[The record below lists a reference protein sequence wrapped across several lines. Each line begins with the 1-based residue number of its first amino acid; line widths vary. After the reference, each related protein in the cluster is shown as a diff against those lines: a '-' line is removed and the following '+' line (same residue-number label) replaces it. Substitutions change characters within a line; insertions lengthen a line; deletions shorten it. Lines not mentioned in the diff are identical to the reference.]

1 MVDNTPKDEAHWRE
15 KLTPEQYRIL
25 RESGTERAY
34 TSPLNDE
41 KRQGVFTC
49 AGCGETL
56 FSAESKFNSGCGWP
70 SFTAPLSEGAL
81 EQSVDYDIGYERVEV
96 HCAKCGGHMGHVFPD
111 GPEPTGQRF
120 CINGGSLDFKPTKG
134 SKKTDND

>member
-56 FSAESKFNSGCGWP
+56 FSAENKFNSGCGWP
-70 SFTAPLSEGAL
+70 SFTAPLSEAAL

-120 CINGGSLDFKPTKG
+120 CINGGALDFEPTKD
-134 SKKTDND
+134 SKKTDDD

>member
-1 MVDNTPKDEAHWRE
+1 MVDTPPSDDAYWRK
-15 KLTPEQYRIL
+15 KLSTEQYRIL
-25 RESGTERAY
+25 RESGTERAF

-70 SFTAPLSEGAL
+70 SFSAPLNERAL
-81 EQSVDYDIGYERVEV
+81 EQSIDYDVGYERIEV

-111 GPEPTGQRF
+111 GPKPTGQRF
-120 CINGGSLDFKPTKG
+120 CINGISLDFKP
-134 SKKTDND
+134 DIE

>member
-1 MVDNTPKDEAHWRE
+1 MVDNDPKNEAHWRE

-70 SFTAPLSEGAL
+70 SFTAPLNETAL
-81 EQSVDYDIGYERVEV
+81 DQSVDYDIGYERVEV
-96 HCAKCGGHMGHVFPD
+96 RCAKCGGHMGHVFPD
-111 GPEPTGQRF
+111 GPKPTGQRF
-120 CINGGSLDFKPTKG
+120 CINGGSLGFTPEGGTEKE
-134 SKKTDND
+134 